1 MRRVAPD
8 TPKREAPSGF
18 EPVSCERVLPLNGK
32 GNPALLCCINEAE
45 GGGFFR
51 RSVEL
56 ILREAQ
62 HTWSCWTLEYSTLL

>member
-1 MRRVAPD
+1 MTQNPRARISRQPAG
-8 TPKREAPSGF
+8 R
-18 EPVSCERVLPLNGK
+18 ERVLPWYGK

-45 GGGFFR
+45 GGGSFR